1 MANSIRTDDI
11 SYDNFQRSNRSQE
24 SQMKCSKRLKVQ
36 KLLRKGT
43 TEIRNTVNHGIQF
56 RNLNAE
62 GAKHFAQVLKYDNSL
77 KWVNLYE
84 NRVCDRGAKDLA
96 EMLKVNGSLKKM
108 NLFGNNISAEGAKW
122 LAEALTVNCSLEYIN
137 LGCNNIGDKGAKY
150 LANMLKWNKS
160 LKEINLLKNK

>member
-1 MANSIRTDDI
+1 MATPTAITTGVTTDG
-11 SYDNFQRSNRSQE
+11 E
-24 SQMKCSKRLKVQ
+24 SSPVDRPEPEEFLKPGLGTTVPSV
-36 KLLRKGT
+36 GT

-56 RNLNAE
+56 HNLNAE

-108 NLFGNNISAEGAKW
+108 NLFGNNTKAF
-122 LAEALTVNCSLEYIN
+122 N
-137 LGCNNIGDKGAKY
+137 LRKFLKLKFLNI
-150 LANMLKWNKS
+150 L
-160 LKEINLLKNK
+160 